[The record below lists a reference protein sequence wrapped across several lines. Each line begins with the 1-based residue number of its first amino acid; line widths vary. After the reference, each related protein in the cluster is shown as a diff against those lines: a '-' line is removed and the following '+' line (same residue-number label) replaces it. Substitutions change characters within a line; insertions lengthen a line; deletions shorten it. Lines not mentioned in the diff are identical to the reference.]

1 MANFLH
7 HGDLPDDLDLGKIV
21 AVDCEMMG
29 VSYHRDR
36 LCLVQLS
43 AGDGNAHLVKFDGKD
58 YSAPNLKRLFTDPT
72 ILKLFHMALTDLAV
86 IKHWLGVRTAP
97 VFCTKVASR
106 LCRTY
111 TDRHSMKNLLEEV
124 LDVKLAKPLLLQ
136 TSDWG
141 VAELSQEQIDYAA
154 DDVLYLHRLRE
165 KLVALIERE
174 GRTHLAQACFDFLP
188 YRAELDLYGWDDS
201 LLRYKLNTR

>member
-21 AVDCEMMG
+21 AVDGEMMG
-29 VSYHRDR
+29 LSVHRDR

-58 YSAPNLKRLFTDPT
+58 YSAPNLKRLLTDPT
-72 ILKLFHMALTDLAV
+72 VTKIFHVAITDVAV
-86 IKHWLGVRTAP
+86 MKKWLEVRVAP
-97 VFCTKVASR
+97 VFCTKIASR

-111 TDRHSMKNLLEEV
+111 TDRHSMKSLLEEV
-124 LDVKLAKPLLLQ
+124 VGIKVAKPPMMQ

-141 VAELSQEQIDYAA
+141 APELTQEQIDYAA
-154 DDVLYLHRLRE
+154 DDVLYLHPLRE
-165 KLVALIERE
+165 KLMALIERE
-174 GRTHLAQACFDFLP
+174 GRTHLAEACFNFLP

-201 LLRYKLNTR
+201 LLRYA